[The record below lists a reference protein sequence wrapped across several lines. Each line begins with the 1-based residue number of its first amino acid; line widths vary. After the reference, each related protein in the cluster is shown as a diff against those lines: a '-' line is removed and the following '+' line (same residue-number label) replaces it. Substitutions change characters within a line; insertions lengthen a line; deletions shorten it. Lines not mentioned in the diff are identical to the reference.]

1 MRCKNCGCENDDN
14 LYICQNCGSPLYDE
28 NGELQNNEQ
37 GTQVFDSLGT
47 NEYEDEEL
55 MRRREQRE
63 IRRAEKAAA
72 QQKKKKQEIAI
83 IVVLVIL
90 LIAIIIGTVIAVAH
104 SRKNKEITTLSTDI
118 STSEQVE
125 STNEDTTASTTTSTT
140 ESTTE
145 TTTTTTTTS
154 TTQTTK
160 ATTKETRYNISL
172 LMNDGGEVEGPSSV
186 KKGQSVTV
194 IARPNDGYD
203 FDGWYSKGKKL
214 SADTAY
220 TFTPSGDTSMSAKF
234 VPAQNSGNNTVNGQD
249 D

>member
-1 MRCKNCGCENDDN
+1 M
-14 LYICQNCGSPLYDE
+14 
-28 NGELQNNEQ
+28 
-37 GTQVFDSLGT
+37 
-47 NEYEDEEL
+47 
-55 MRRREQRE
+55 
-63 IRRAEKAAA
+63 RRAEKAAA

-104 SRKNKEITTLSTDI
+104 SKKNKEITTLSTDI

-125 STNEDTTASTTTSTT
+125 STTDSTTVSTTASTTASTT
-140 ESTTE
+140 Q
-145 TTTTTTTTS
+145 TTTTTTTT

-160 ATTKETRYNISL
+160 ATTQETRYSISL